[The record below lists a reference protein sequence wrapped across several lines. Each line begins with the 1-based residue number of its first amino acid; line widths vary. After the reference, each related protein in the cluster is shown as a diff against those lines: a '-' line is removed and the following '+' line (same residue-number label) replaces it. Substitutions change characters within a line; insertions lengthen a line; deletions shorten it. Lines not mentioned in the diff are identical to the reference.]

1 LTTDPYAPPK
11 APIADSADVSA
22 GPAANPHVLWRQL
35 CGLVLW
41 TAVLTIFGGL
51 LAMLVG
57 LTLAGVTFADAWV
70 SGIYKR
76 PGSKSFLNVSP
87 MSWGIL
93 MAGLFI
99 VTFPV
104 YLVNR
109 PRLRT
114 RQGTNAFFIATV
126 IIGVLW
132 TAAFVASLLSLL

>member
-11 APIADSADVSA
+11 AQIADSADASA

-35 CGLVLW
+35 CGLGFW

-51 LAMLVG
+51 VAMLVG
-57 LTLAGVTFADAWV
+57 FTLAGVTFADAWV

-76 PGSKSFLNVSP
+76 PGSKSFLNISP
-87 MSWGIL
+87 MAWGIL
-93 MAGLFI
+93 MVGLFI

-109 PRLRT
+109 QRLRT
-114 RQGTNAFFIATV
+114 RRGTNVFFIATV
-126 IIGVLW
+126 ILGALW
-132 TAAFVASLLSLL
+132 AAAFVASVLSLL